1 MPWCVLKRPQIY
13 AASVEQ
19 VRDGRVTDVYFVRT
33 LETLS
38 SRTLSE
44 RNVVADI
51 HAYSL
56 PPGYDWA
63 ALVGVEEVAALLEG
77 RRVDVYSMREGEVF
91 RALEPVMEVSGPYG
105 EFSVYEPSMLGMLR
119 HGTSVAT
126 KTARI
131 RMKCWE
137 KTLVFFGIR
146 CVHPSV
152 APAVDRAA
160 FIGGCDAVS
169 GVLGASL
176 MGERPVGTMPHALI
190 IVMGSQTEAWKAFDE
205 AVPADVPRIALCD
218 TFLDEREE
226 ALLAAKTLGRR
237 LYGVRLDTPSS
248 RRGNMRRIVE
258 EVRWTL
264 NVNGYRDV
272 KIFVSGGIDEDDVGE
287 LLDVVDGFGVGTS
300 IAFPQSIDLALDIVE
315 VEGRPISKRG
325 KLPSAKQ
332 VYRCEAFH
340 DTIVPRQ
347 KSLERCPKCGRAV
360 EELLKPLIR
369 DGEIVADLPS
379 SRESRD
385 YLLARLESLGRV
397 EGFDP
402 KPLLLP

>member
-340 DTIVPRQ
+340 DTIVPRR

>member
-1 MPWCVLKRPQIY
+1 MKRPQIY

-340 DTIVPRQ
+340 DTIVPRR

>member
-1 MPWCVLKRPQIY
+1 MKRPQIY

>member
-1 MPWCVLKRPQIY
+1 MKRPQIY

-176 MGERPVGTMPHALI
+176 MGERPVGTMPHARI

-340 DTIVPRQ
+340 DTIVPRR